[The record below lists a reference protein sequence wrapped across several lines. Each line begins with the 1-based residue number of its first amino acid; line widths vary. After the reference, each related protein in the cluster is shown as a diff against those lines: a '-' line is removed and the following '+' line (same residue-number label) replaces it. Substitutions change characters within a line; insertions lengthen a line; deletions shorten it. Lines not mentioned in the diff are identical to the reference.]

1 VLEFMKSNMSVLTR
15 KLKSVLRPLSR
26 AEERRAIQAALQYYQ
41 SETSDASEARFRLL
55 GAELRLDKPPKRGA
69 IPPRLIQVLLVDYTH
84 KRNLDFSVDAKGKVV
99 RSGDLGFQPAFHAEE
114 VREARELAD
123 SDERLVRILKK
134 RGAFVSAFAP
144 GSATDKESRLL
155 GLRYVVPSKNGVDH
169 LASAVINLSEGRLLS
184 VTEHQTTTSKY

>member
-1 VLEFMKSNMSVLTR
+1 MLEFMKSNMSVLTR
-15 KLKSVLRPLSR
+15 KLRSVLRPLSR

-41 SETSDASEARFRLL
+41 SESSDASARFRVL
-55 GAELRLDKPPKRGA
+55 GAELRLDKPPKRGG

-155 GLRYVVPSKNGVDH
+155 GLRYVVPSKNGVAH